1 MVLLLW
7 RTLLQRSNKRY
18 TDEKLRK
25 AMDTVLQ
32 YVNSYYGKNEPMDGG
47 HGKAYLGLPGT
58 KGKWGFLLEKA
69 AALQRTH

>member
-1 MVLLLW
+1 
-7 RTLLQRSNKRY
+7 
-18 TDEKLRK
+18 
-25 AMDTVLQ
+25 MDTVLQ